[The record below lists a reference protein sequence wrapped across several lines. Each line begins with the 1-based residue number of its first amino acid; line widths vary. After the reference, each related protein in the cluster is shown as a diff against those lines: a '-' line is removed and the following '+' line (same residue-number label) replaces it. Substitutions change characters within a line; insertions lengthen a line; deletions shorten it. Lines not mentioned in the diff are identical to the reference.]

1 MTEEFDTATA
11 TGRLMLTML
20 SGFAA
25 HERDQ
30 IRERSMAGTDRLARA
45 GAWLGG
51 IVPYGYRKEGE
62 DKEARIVISE
72 EEIPGVGISEAEV
85 MRQVYRMAANECV
98 PCVRIADF
106 LNMLPVPDA

>member
-1 MTEEFDTATA
+1 
-11 TGRLMLTML
+11 ML

-25 HERDQ
+25 HERDM

-62 DKEARIVISE
+62 DNGARIVI
-72 EEIPGVGISEAEV
+72 
-85 MRQVYRMAANECV
+85 
-98 PCVRIADF
+98 
-106 LNMLPVPDA
+106 